1 MEIVV
6 RASVVF
12 WLLWVLLRAAGKREL
27 AELTPFELIVLM
39 VMGDLIQ
46 QGVTEEDMSVTG
58 AALAV
63 CTMMLWALG
72 LSYATFRSRRLRSAL
87 RSAPVVLIRDGAVDH
102 EMLAVERIVLDELL
116 DELRL
121 AGVRRVADVDLGV
134 LESDGKMSFLQ
145 RYVEQQ
151 QDRDDSSR
159 AL

>member
-72 LSYATFRSRRLRSAL
+72 LSYATFRSHRLRSAL

-102 EMLAVERIVLDELL
+102 EMLAVERIALDELL

-121 AGVRRVADVDLGV
+121 AGIRRVADVDLGV

-145 RYVEQQ
+145 RYPEHQTS
-151 QDRDDSSR
+151 RDDSSR
-159 AL
+159 TL